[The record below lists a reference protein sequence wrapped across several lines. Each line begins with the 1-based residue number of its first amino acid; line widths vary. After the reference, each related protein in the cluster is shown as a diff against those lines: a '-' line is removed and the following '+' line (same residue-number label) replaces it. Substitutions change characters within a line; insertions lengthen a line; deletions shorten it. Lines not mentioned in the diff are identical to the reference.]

1 MKFVS
6 LLKDEKGQGMVEYGL
21 ILALVAIA
29 AIVALSL
36 LGKNVKNMFG
46 TVNDVLG
53 KVDGG
58 AVSGAVGDIVD

>member
-6 LLKDEKGQGMVEYGL
+6 LLKDEHGQGMVEYGL

-36 LGKNVKNMFG
+36 LGKNVKNMFN
-46 TVNDVLG
+46 TVNNVLD
-53 KVDGG
+53 KVDTDAIEGG
-58 AVSGAVGDIVD
+58 VEDIGA